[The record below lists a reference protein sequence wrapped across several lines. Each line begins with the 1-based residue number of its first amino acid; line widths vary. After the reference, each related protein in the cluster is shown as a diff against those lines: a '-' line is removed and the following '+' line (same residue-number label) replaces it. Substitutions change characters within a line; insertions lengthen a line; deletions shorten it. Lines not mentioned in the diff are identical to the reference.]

1 MFKTALLI
9 LIIGSSMIGT
19 TIGYTLR
26 FKNNCGFTVWPAVGK
41 APNGQPDPSVAYG
54 ARLDPGGSSQFGVN
68 DREIGIR
75 SWGRTGCDGGG
86 GNCATGACN
95 GGLRCTDG
103 GITSRVLLGEYGY
116 QQFGNV
122 ISWDLSRVDGRINSQ
137 FLLIHPST
145 TAATLRPV
153 VRAIAQPIK
162 RLLRQTTSKQSRP
175 APLVLLSISRS
186 AHDVLQTNRNAVS
199 FKKTHS

>member
-122 ISWDLSRVDGRINSQ
+122 ISWDLSRVDGRINIDTSINNGGNVKTCRQ
-137 FLLIHPST
+137 SNCPTNQAFASPNDFQ
-145 TAATLRPV
+145 
-153 VRAIAQPIK
+153 AI
-162 RLLRQTTSKQSRP
+162 TTSPVGSTFDITFCP
-175 APLVLLSISRS
+175 
-186 AHDVLQTNRNAVS
+186 
-199 FKKTHS
+199 

>member
-9 LIIGSSMIGT
+9 LIIGSSMMG
-19 TIGYTLR
+19 LR
-26 FKNNCGFTVWPAVGK
+26 SATPSASNNCGFTVWPAVGK
-41 APNGQPDPSVAYG
+41 APNGQPDPLWHMAPD
-54 ARLDPGGSSQFGVN
+54 LTQGV
-68 DREIGIR
+68 RVIR
-75 SWGRTGCDGGG
+75 SWGRTGCDVGG

-122 ISWDLSRVDGRINSQ
+122 ISWDLLESMEEST
-137 FLLIHPST
+137 LIHPST

-199 FKKTHS
+199 FKKPHS

>member
-26 FKNNCGFTVWPAVGK
+26 FKIIVALLFGLPWERHRMDNPIRLWHM
-41 APNGQPDPSVAYG
+41 APDLTQ
-54 ARLDPGGSSQFGVN
+54 GV
-68 DREIGIR
+68 RVIR

-122 ISWDLSRVDGRINSQ
+122 ISWDLSRVDGRINIDTSINNGGNVKTCRQ
-137 FLLIHPST
+137 SNCPTNQAFASPNDFQ
-145 TAATLRPV
+145 
-153 VRAIAQPIK
+153 AI
-162 RLLRQTTSKQSRP
+162 TTSPVGSTFDITFCP
-175 APLVLLSISRS
+175 
-186 AHDVLQTNRNAVS
+186 
-199 FKKTHS
+199 